1 MDEKEGAEYQ
11 EETET
16 LTYGWIAF
24 FLWIKI
30 NFVRMTYFP
39 FENGALLKKLEKLL
53 IHNKTII
60 IKMRSH

>member
-24 FLWIKI
+24 FFYGSK
-30 NFVRMTYFP
+30 
-39 FENGALLKKLEKLL
+39 
-53 IHNKTII
+53 
-60 IKMRSH
+60 